1 VSEEKGRFVEFIRSL
16 DHPRPRPPVQPTARD
31 ENMRQRPLQDRQPD
45 ANPFRRAD
53 GVQVSHDHRDE
64 KGARSRS
71 EESSH
76 RRALT
81 DNFRPTESRERDR
94 HYQPYARRGDAAPP
108 GGLPP
113 RA

>member
-1 VSEEKGRFVEFIRSL
+1 MSEEKGRFVEFIRSL

-94 HYQPYARRGDAAPP
+94 LPAGYARRGDAAPP